1 MLNQPKVQEDDIAV
15 QLASLVKLIPWIKW
29 LVVGSFLL
37 GTWITALQ
45 MNVNQIRKEMDTRSS
60 EAAATMAN
68 AKDDHET
75 IIRLQGAASQLQSDI
90 AEIKSDVKVL
100 LRSK

>member
-1 MLNQPKVQEDDIAV
+1 MLNQPKVQEDDIAA

-45 MNVNQIRKEMDTRSS
+45 MNVNQIRKEMDVRNTEST
-60 EAAATMAN
+60 ATAAT
-68 AKDDHET
+68 AKDDHEA
-75 IIRLQGAASQLQSDI
+75 IIRLQGAVTQLQSDI
-90 AEIKSDVKVL
+90 AEIKSDVKSL
-100 LRSK
+100 LRAK

>member
-1 MLNQPKVQEDDIAV
+1 MLNQPKVQEDDIAT

-45 MNVNQIRKEMDTRSS
+45 MNVNQIRKEMDTRNQETAGAVAS
-60 EAAATMAN
+60 

-75 IIRLQGAASQLQSDI
+75 IIRLQGAATQLQSDI
-90 AEIKSDVKVL
+90 AEIKSDVKSL
-100 LRSK
+100 LRSR

>member
-1 MLNQPKVQEDDIAV
+1 MINQPKVQDDIAS
-15 QLASLVKLIPWIKW
+15 QLESLVKLIPWIKW

-45 MNVNQIRKEMDTRSS
+45 MNVNQIRKEIDTRNT
-60 EAAATMAN
+60 EAMATAGT

-75 IIRLQGAASQLQSDI
+75 IIRLQSSTNQLQSDI
-90 AEIKSDVKVL
+90 AEIKSDVKSL
-100 LRSK
+100 LRAK